1 MDNLA
6 KLFKN
11 DKHIGYVVGRFFND
25 DFQSWD
31 MRIIDLKGREYS
43 IDANRVS
50 EIINLTNIEKDRL
63 YYNLE

>member
-11 DKHIGYVVGRFFND
+11 DKHIGYVVCKFFND

-50 EIINLTNIEKDRL
+50 ERINLTNIEKDRL
-63 YYNLE
+63 YYNLD